1 MFSDIHVGAV
11 LYTRD
16 SPSRDVLTHF
26 ARELLADGIRVG
38 GLVQEIHR
46 HEQGYKARVDII
58 DVATGDRTILN
69 QPTKDQRQSKTCS
82 IDLSAL
88 SESSAVLR
96 QAIADKV
103 ELLVVEKFGEQE
115 QNGSGLL
122 HEILTAMAEGIP
134 TLILVPEAMTAQ
146 WDEISGGCS
155 THLPCDLNALRQWW
169 HSFSNEES

>member
-1 MFSDIHVGAV
+1 MFSDVHVGAV
-11 LYTRD
+11 LYTRE
-16 SPSRDVLTHF
+16 SPTRDVLTHF
-26 ARELLADGIRVG
+26 ARELLENGTRVG

-58 DVATGDRTILN
+58 DVATGERIVLN
-69 QPTKDQRQSKTCS
+69 QPTKEQRQCKTCS

-96 QAIADKV
+96 QAITDKV

-122 HEILTAMAEGIP
+122 HEILTAIAEGIP
-134 TLILVPEAMTAQ
+134 TLILVPEAVIEQ

-155 THLPCDLNALRQWW
+155 THLPCDISALRQWW
-169 HSFSNEES
+169 HSFNKENS